1 MNLFDKCYNY
11 TIAKEAIKAGFYPF
25 FIPIQGSEDT
35 EVYINGQKK
44 IMIGSNNYLGL
55 THHPKILEAAKN
67 ALYEYG
73 SGCTGS
79 RFLNGTLDLHI
90 ELEEKLAKFVGK
102 EAALVFSTGYQTN
115 LGIIAALMGK
125 DDVVFVDKLDHAS
138 IIDACRLSFGE
149 VYKYKHNDME
159 DLERLVNKYNH
170 KTGKLIIVDGIFSME
185 GDIADIPGI
194 IKIAKK
200 YDCKILVDDAH
211 SLGVLG
217 DNGAGTAEY
226 FNMVDDVDLI
236 MGTFSKSF
244 ACVGGFVAGNE
255 PVIHYIK
262 HHARSLMF
270 SASMPPSVVATV
282 SAALDIIEDEPERR
296 ENLWKITRKMLEGF
310 KNLGFDTGPSE
321 TPVIPVIIGGIEETC
336 YFWKAL
342 LEAGVYSN
350 AALPPS
356 VPTGTGRLRTSYIAT
371 HTEEQM
377 DIVLSTLENLG
388 KKFGLI

>member
-1 MNLFDKCYNY
+1 MDLFDKCHNY
-11 TIAKEAIKAGFYPF
+11 TIAKEAQKAGFYPF

-55 THHPKILEAAKN
+55 THHPKILDAAN
-67 ALYEYG
+67 EALYKYG

-79 RFLNGTLDLHI
+79 RFLNGTLDLHL
-90 ELEEKLAKFVGK
+90 ELEDKLAKFVKK

-115 LGIIAALMGK
+115 LGIIAALIGK

-149 VYKYKHNDME
+149 VYKYKHNNME
-159 DLERLVNKYNH
+159 DLERLVSKYEH

-194 IKIAKK
+194 AKIAKK
-200 YDCKILVDDAH
+200 HNCKILVDDAH

-226 FNMVDDVDLI
+226 FGMEDDVDLI

-244 ACVGGFVAGNE
+244 ACVGGFVAGDE
-255 PVIHYIK
+255 PVVHYIK

-282 SAALDIIEDEPERR
+282 SAALDIIEGEPERR
-296 ENLWKITRKMLEGF
+296 ENLWKITNKMLDGL
-310 KNLGFDTGPSE
+310 KGLGFDTGPSE
-321 TPVIPVIIGGIEETC
+321 TPVIPVIIGEIMDTC

-371 HTEEQM
+371 HTEDQM
-377 DIVLSTLENLG
+377 DIVLSTLETLG